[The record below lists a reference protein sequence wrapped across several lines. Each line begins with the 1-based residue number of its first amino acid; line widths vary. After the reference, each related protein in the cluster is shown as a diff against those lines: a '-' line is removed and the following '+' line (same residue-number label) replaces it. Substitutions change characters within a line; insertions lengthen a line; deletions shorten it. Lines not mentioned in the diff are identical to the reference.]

1 MNWWSGECTSS
12 SINDVRCDLAD
23 LVPEQALTRQKL
35 KKNNKTPSPPR
46 KSACFQVTFQE
57 NGWEC
62 NLSPGYDGAGTSNI
76 TTAAPSYALLSSQ
89 VPNFVARMQP
99 RCQHSEN
106 AVLSV
111 IMFKSVF
118 HSVSY
123 TRFMFVSVLRVDS
136 VSAYAMFDQR
146 PCLFNLLLCGPKT

>member
-1 MNWWSGECTSS
+1 MNWWSGEYTSS

-23 LVPEQALTRQKL
+23 LVPEE
-35 KKNNKTPSPPR
+35 NNKTPSPPR

-99 RCQHSEN
+99 RVWH
-106 AVLSV
+106 AVVALWVRTKLVPSFSGHRDV
-111 IMFKSVF
+111 PEILVRQL
-118 HSVSY
+118 H
-123 TRFMFVSVLRVDS
+123 VLTS
-136 VSAYAMFDQR
+136 
-146 PCLFNLLLCGPKT
+146 LHNLG